1 MNRFSI
7 GSILLGLAMVVLAG
21 TAAAQIQLTTTFAS
35 NNGLTTGG
43 NMFNITTGASGITIT
58 RFDCNVDATTAGVDW
73 QIYTRTG
80 TFVGFETNAAAWT
93 LHDTITNT
101 TGAGLNNPTNVT
113 LNTPLVLNAS
123 TTYGIY
129 ISMTTASGINYTNVT
144 TPTNYADSNITI
156 TVGSACG
163 ATQFSGLITGRGWNG
178 TVYYNAGDPT
188 LVPATGSSFTTGLV
202 VDAPIGVPL
211 SAADL
216 VADDSNTANIDVTV
230 TAVSAAP
237 GVTAP
242 SSAFGVAVPHGLS
255 WTGVPTT
262 TGTYS
267 YTVQL
272 SDGTA
277 TPSFNVVINVTDPG
291 PTLTPTG
298 SSNFNVALEYFAAP
312 GIALA
317 TADLRVN
324 DANSSTVSVTVTP
337 TAPAP
342 GVTAP
347 GSVGPTVV
355 PFNLS
360 WTGTPT
366 AVGVY
371 SYGISMSDGVNVTNV
386 VVTID
391 VSVPE
396 MLIGQQTTMSNTI
409 PFNQNSVRFQTVYTA
424 AEVSMPAGTVI
435 SEIRVAGSIV
445 AVPQYNGLR
454 CRIAH
459 SNVAV
464 AGLNALFDSNYIG
477 TLQTVFGP
485 ADYTP
490 STLAIGATS
499 QWYVFPL
506 TNPFV
511 YNGTDGLLVDWSYD
525 SKIGTGFT
533 VGTAAPTGETVRG
546 RVYSTSGNH
555 TTLSGTTATT
565 LGNYGLHLLTYP
577 ANSVALASAPS
588 AGGLA
593 TPQSDL
599 VVMDMR
605 GISIA
610 TARTLNSVTF
620 TKSGTIS
627 DASLSLVR
635 LIQDNNDDGIVDGG
649 DTVLGSG
656 TLTSGQIT
664 FAGSPVANIPDTST
678 NPPVRLLL
686 AVNIA
691 TAQSAGTTLGFEIT
705 SASDVTFS
713 GGTDSTIYP
722 VLSGM
727 YVQRM
732 AGTYSINKTSGDYTD
747 IGDAFDDLETF
758 GVSGAVVLEITDS
771 EVYVATPAYSL
782 GISSAQ
788 PLPAVTPVPGAS
800 ATNTITL
807 RAASGQT
814 PGIQGNNNGA
824 VLIGSSS
831 TVAQTGR
838 GSLVIN
844 QSYVTVEDIEA
855 FGGPHFGIMAQG
867 NNTTPYLL
875 NTTNITIR
883 RCMVHDIP
891 NGPGIAHMGLNSGW
905 ANNFLVEHN
914 FVWNCLTM
922 ALATT
927 PALQT
932 LTNGAITIRNTPA
945 SNGAIVR
952 HNTVVHTSTL
962 ADTGGIYVYNSSGA
976 QPLAECSNNIVV
988 TTSTSV
994 PAIRLGGSGVGSAT
1008 YAPVVANTNFNYWF
1022 ASTHCNV
1029 TTLATFALWQGTGR
1043 DTNGS
1048 SANPQLISTAPPFD
1062 LRLLPGSPCIDPTG
1076 QTSSATIDIFGT
1088 TRPQGTTVDIG
1099 AHESDYTTGLLVSQN
1114 NAGPSSVT
1122 TALTTDQWVGTF
1134 NAMSVL
1140 SIQQVNSVTFTHSGT
1155 TGNGSYANLKLW
1167 VDANANNQFDVADVQ
1182 LGSTVTGLTGSTV
1195 TFSGSPL
1202 GAFTAQNQ
1210 SLVFFVTAQIAA
1222 SATPGTAQF
1231 RIVASTDVTA
1241 NAGPVDGNFPV
1252 IGKSINVVNPAPT
1265 VTPATGSSFNASLVL
1280 NTEIGVALSN
1290 ADLSVVDTND
1300 PTVDITIVAVSAAPG
1315 VTTPTNQMGATVPGT
1330 VSWVGTPTA
1339 LGSYSYTVTVD
1350 DGTNAPVFN
1359 ITVNITNPSPTLFP
1373 SSGSNFTVTRTYNAL
1388 QGVTL
1393 TAADL
1398 VANDVNDPNVSITIT
1413 AVTPAPGVTQPANQG
1428 SAAVPATISWTGTP
1442 TAAGNF
1448 TYSVVVSDGNTS
1460 PSFNVTIAVTNPAP
1474 TLVPATPSGFN
1485 ASRVYNALQG
1495 VALVNA
1501 DLVANDTNDPNVS
1514 ITITAVTAAPGVTQP
1529 SNQASAAVPAGI
1541 SWTGAPTATG
1551 TFTYT
1556 VNVNDGTNAP
1566 NFTVTINV
1574 TNPAPTLVPT
1584 TGSNFN
1590 ATRVLNIFR
1599 GTALSNASL
1608 DANDANNPTVN
1619 VTITAVSAAPG
1630 VTQPTDLVNANV
1642 PATITWTGTPTALGS
1657 YSYTVQVS
1665 DGVNS
1670 PTFNVTINVQQP
1682 PLNGTYSIDQTLTTA
1697 DFTSVGQAFDALETA
1712 GVTGPVI
1719 LEITDS
1725 ATYTANISYTLG
1737 INASGAAVAVNGVSA
1752 TNTIT
1757 LRAAAG
1763 QTPKI
1768 QGNATGANL
1777 QTPLTG
1783 RGCLGIMTSY
1793 VTVEGIECYDGPNFG
1808 ILIQG
1813 NSTTLRP
1820 INNTIRNCI
1829 VHDIP
1834 DGPGIAYMGQNSS
1847 YFENGLIENNFV
1859 WNCFT
1864 NSVPATTV
1872 LLTNTYGS
1880 ITLRNA
1886 ASGTG
1891 IVRHNTVLHTS
1902 TLTTTGGIYAY
1913 SSSSTFPIHD
1923 LNNNIVVCTSTVV
1936 PALYMVSITSAPTIA
1951 NCDHNF
1957 WFASVHSNQATL
1969 ATFAAWQATG
1979 RDTNGSNADPQL
1991 ASTTAP
1997 FDLHLSASSPCIDPA
2012 AQTSGVTSDIDG
2024 DTRPIGS
2031 AVDIGADEAVVPFM
2045 EVLQATT
2052 PVAMNSNFQ
2061 AGNVATTTG
2070 GSITFTIRNTG
2081 ADDLLLTGTPVVS
2094 VTLNNN
2100 LDAASGVTTAPASTT
2115 INPNGTTTFVI
2126 FIDPTIDAAFDMT
2139 ISIDNNDADRDP
2151 YVFDIQGTGFT
2162 PNGEALANTTVGS
2175 NFTGG
2180 TNGPFSMSVNPGTTL
2195 TNADLELTDPESDN
2209 ITVTSIV
2216 APATVPA
2223 GIVPPTIPAAGHPIS
2238 LSWTGTANAANDPGD
2253 YTWQVTFEDAVNQ
2266 TPVVIDVTI
2275 TIIDMAPVHAISGA
2289 SGGTGA
2295 VGNPYTA
2302 TWTETMGPASDIDLA
2317 SVSDPNTN
2325 QVLSLGTI
2333 VPGAS
2338 NPSGGS
2344 GFSIT
2349 LAGGLLNVAPTLS
2362 LVALDVGTYTFDVP
2376 VTDGLNT
2383 VDIAI
2388 SLTVNAA
2395 PSITT
2400 LSPLLDG
2407 EQGVAYTAL
2416 QFTATGGTG
2425 ALGYSITAGA
2435 LPPGMAFS
2443 ATGLFNGTPTLQG
2456 VYNFTVTITDTLGVS
2471 DADPFQIT
2479 IDPPANGNPTIT
2491 PTTLVGGIVG
2501 NVYGPVT
2508 IQATGG
2514 TPGYTFAIV
2523 NGALPLGL
2531 TMTTAGV
2538 ISGTP
2543 TMQGTSVF
2551 DIQVTDSAFATDT
2564 DTFQI
2569 TIGATPGGGGGGGS
2583 GGGGGGCAGGQGR
2596 APWMLLAGGL
2606 AILLIAIRRRRLA

>member
-1 MNRFSI
+1 MNRFGFS
-7 GSILLGLAMVVLAG
+7 SILVALAMVVLAG

-35 NNGLTTGG
+35 NNGLATGG
-43 NMFNITTGASGITIT
+43 NMFNITTGSSGITIT
-58 RFDCNVDATTAGVDW
+58 RFDCNVDATTGVDW

-113 LNTPLVLNAS
+113 FNTPLVLNAS

-129 ISMTTASGINYTNVT
+129 VSMTTTGAGINYTNVT

-188 LVPATGSSFTTGLV
+188 LQPASGSTFSNALV
-202 VDAPIGVPL
+202 LDAPVGVPL

-216 VADDSNTANIDVTV
+216 VADDSNTSNIDVTV

-242 SSAFGVAVPHGLS
+242 SNAFGVAVPHGLS
-255 WTGVPTT
+255 WTGTPTT
-262 TGTYS
+262 TGSYS

-277 TPSFNVVINVTDPG
+277 SPSFNVVINVTDPG
-291 PTLTPTG
+291 PTLTPTV
-298 SSNFNVALEYFAAP
+298 SSNFNATLEYFAAP

-317 TADLRVN
+317 SADLRVN

-347 GSVGPTVV
+347 SSSGPTVV
-355 PFNLS
+355 PFNIS

-366 AVGVY
+366 TVGVY
-371 SYGISMSDGVNVTNV
+371 TYAISLSDGVNITNFN
-386 VVTID
+386 VTID

-409 PFNQNSVRFQTVYTA
+409 PFNQNSVRFQTAYTA

-435 SEIRVAGSIV
+435 SEIRVAGSILTP
-445 AVPQYNGLR
+445 PQYNGLR

-459 SNVAV
+459 TNVAV
-464 AGLNALFDSNYIG
+464 AGLSTLFDSNYTG

-490 STLAIGATS
+490 TTIAIGATS

-525 SKIGTGFT
+525 SKVGTGFT
-533 VGTAAPTGETVRG
+533 VGTAAPSGETVRG
-546 RVYSTSGNH
+546 RVYATTGNS
-555 TTLSGTTATT
+555 TTLSGTAATT

-577 ANSVALASAPS
+577 ANSVALAGAPS
-588 AGGLA
+588 VGGLA

-599 VVMDMR
+599 VMMDMR
-605 GISIA
+605 GVAIA
-610 TARTLNSVTF
+610 TARTLDSVTF

-627 DASLSLVR
+627 DANVTLVR
-635 LIQDNNDDGIVDGG
+635 LLRDNNDDGVVDGG

-664 FAGSPVANIPDTST
+664 FAGSPVVNIPDTSA
-678 NPPVRLLL
+678 NPAVRLLL
-686 AVNIA
+686 AVNIS
-691 TAQSAGTTLGFEIT
+691 TAQSAGTTLAFEIT
-705 SASDVTFS
+705 SASNVTFS
-713 GGTDSTIYP
+713 GGTDTTNYP
-722 VLSGM
+722 LQSGTF
-727 YVQRM
+727 VQRM

-758 GVSGAVVLEITDS
+758 GVSGPVVLQITDS
-771 EVYVATPAYSL
+771 ETYVATPEYSL

-800 ATNTITL
+800 STNTITL

-814 PGIQGNNNGA
+814 PHIQGSSSGA
-824 VLIGSSS
+824 VLMGSSS
-831 TVAQTGR
+831 TAAQTGR
-838 GSLVIN
+838 GGLVIN
-844 QSYVTVEDIEA
+844 QSYVTVEGLEV

-867 NNTTPYLL
+867 NNTSPYFL
-875 NTTNITIR
+875 NNTDITIR
-883 RCMVHDIP
+883 RCIVHDIP
-891 NGPGIAHMGLNSGW
+891 DGPGIAHMGMNSGW

-922 ALATT
+922 SIAAT

-945 SNGAIVR
+945 ANGAIVR
-952 HNTVVHTSTL
+952 HNTIVHTSTDAL
-962 ADTGGIYVYNSSGA
+962 TGGIYVYNSSGA
-976 QPLAECSNNIVV
+976 QALAECTNNIVV
-988 TTSTSV
+988 CTSTSV
-994 PAIRLGGSGVGSAT
+994 PAIRLGGSGTGSAT
-1008 YAPVVANTNFNYWF
+1008 YAPTVANFNYWF

-1048 SANPQLISTAPPFD
+1048 NADPQLISSTTPFD

-1076 QTSSATIDIFGT
+1076 QTSTATIDIFGT

-1099 AHESDYTTGLLVSQN
+1099 AHESDYTTGLLIGQN

-1134 NAMSVL
+1134 SAMSVL

-1155 TGNGSYANLKLW
+1155 TGNASYSNLKLW

-1210 SLVFFVTAQIAA
+1210 ALVFFVTAQIAA
-1222 SATPGTAQF
+1222 NATLGTAQF
-1231 RIVASTDVTA
+1231 RIVATTDVTA

-1265 VTPATGSSFNASLVL
+1265 VTPASGSNFTASLVL

-1315 VTTPTNQMGATVPGT
+1315 VTTPSNQVGATVPGT
-1330 VSWVGTPTA
+1330 VTWTGTPSA
-1339 LGSYSYTVTVD
+1339 LGSFQYTVTVD
-1350 DGTNAPVFN
+1350 DGTNAPAFN
-1359 ITVNITNPSPTLFP
+1359 ITINVTNPSPTLFP
-1373 SSGSNFTVTRTYNAL
+1373 SGTSNFTITRVYNAL

-1413 AVTPAPGVTQPANQG
+1413 AITPAPGVTQPSNQA
-1428 SAAVPATISWTGTP
+1428 SAAVPATISWTGAP

-1448 TYSVVVSDGNTS
+1448 QYSVVVSDGNTS
-1460 PSFNVTIAVTNPAP
+1460 PNFTVTIAVTNPAP

-1485 ASRVYNALQG
+1485 ASRTYNALQG
-1495 VALVNA
+1495 VALVDA
-1501 DLVANDTNDPNVS
+1501 DLVADDANDPNVS
-1514 ITITAVTAAPGVTQP
+1514 ITITAVSAAPGVTQP
-1529 SNQASAAVPAGI
+1529 SNQASAAVPAGL

-1551 TFTYT
+1551 SFTYT
-1556 VNVNDGTNAP
+1556 VVVNDGTNSP

-1584 TGSNFN
+1584 TGSNFT
-1590 ATRVLNIFR
+1590 AARVLTVFR
-1599 GTALSNASL
+1599 GSALSNATL
-1608 DANDANNPTVN
+1608 DANDANDPTVN

-1630 VTQPTDLVNANV
+1630 VTQPTNVANGSV
-1642 PATITWTGTPTALGS
+1642 PATITWTGTPTAVGNYS
-1657 YSYTVQVS
+1657 YSVQVS

-1670 PTFNVTINVQQP
+1670 PTFGVTITVQEP
-1682 PLNGTYSIDQTLTTA
+1682 PMTGTYSIDQTATTA
-1697 DFTSVGQAFDALETA
+1697 DFTSIGQAFDTLETA
-1712 GVTGPVI
+1712 GVAGAVI

-1725 ATYTANISYTLG
+1725 ATYTADVSYTLG
-1737 INASGAAVAVNGVSA
+1737 INASGTVVAVNGVSA

-1757 LRAAAG
+1757 LRAATG

-1777 QTPLTG
+1777 QSPLTG

-1834 DGPGIAYMGQNSS
+1834 DGPGIAFMGQNSS

-1886 ASGTG
+1886 ANGTG

-1902 TLTTTGGIYAY
+1902 TFTNTGGIYAY
-1913 SSSSTFPIHD
+1913 SSSTTYAINN
-1923 LNNNIVVCTSTVV
+1923 LNNNIVVCTSSTV
-1936 PALYMVSITSAPTIA
+1936 PAIYLSSITSAPTIA

-1957 WFASVHSNQATL
+1957 WFATVQSNQATL

-1991 ASTTAP
+1991 ASSTAP

-2031 AVDIGADEAVVPFM
+2031 AVDIGADEAVVPFI
-2045 EVLQATT
+2045 ELLQGTT

-2070 GSITFTIRNTG
+2070 TSITFTIRNTG
-2081 ADDLLLTGTPVVS
+2081 ADDLLLTGTPEVS
-2094 VTLNNN
+2094 VSLNNN
-2100 LDAASGVTTAPASTT
+2100 LDAASGVTTAPATTT

-2126 FIDPTIDAAFDMT
+2126 FIDPTLDVAFDMT

-2162 PNGEALANTTVGS
+2162 PNGEAMANTTVGS

-2195 TNADLELTDPESDN
+2195 ANADLELTDPESDN

-2266 TPVVIDVTI
+2266 TPVVVDVTI
-2275 TIIDMAPVHAISGA
+2275 TIIDMAPTHAISGA
-2289 SGGTGA
+2289 TGGTGA

-2349 LAGGLLNVAPTLS
+2349 LAGGLLNVAPTLA

-2416 QFTATGGTG
+2416 QFAATGGTG
-2425 ALGYSITAGA
+2425 ALGYSITAGT

-2443 ATGLFNGTPTLQG
+2443 ATGLFNGTPTQQG
-2456 VYNFTVTITDTLGVS
+2456 VYNFTVTVTDTLGVA

-2491 PTTLVGGIVG
+2491 QTTLVGGIVG

-2508 IQATGG
+2508 IQASGG

-2523 NGALPLGL
+2523 NGTLPLGL
-2531 TMTTAGV
+2531 TMSTAGV

-2543 TMQGTSVF
+2543 TVQGTAIF
-2551 DIQVTDSAFATDT
+2551 DVQVTDSAFATDT

-2569 TIGATPGGGGGGGS
+2569 TIGATPSGGGGS
-2583 GGGGGGCAGGQGR
+2583 GSDGGGGGCAGGQGR